1 MTLTTPYLY
10 PERSMVEDLKLM
22 FRAVIPFSHCRPKTS
37 RLLSKHHDLLSRT
50 QRTWNSFWNLN
61 FMISLPT
68 STIQSF
74 GPNFRTSLIVSL
86 VARLLKDFDD
96 KNFPT
101 RPRKQCSNTW
111 SRFSLEMT
119 IPSSFSLISF
129 MLEILQ
135 DLVTFLH

>member
-37 RLLSKHHDLLSRT
+37 RLLSKHHDLLSKT

-61 FMISLPT
+61 CMISLPT

-74 GPNFRTSLIVSL
+74 GPNFRTSLIVRAGPEL
-86 VARLLKDFDD
+86 WVAQARLNFDCPPNI
-96 KNFPT
+96 KY
-101 RPRKQCSNTW
+101 
-111 SRFSLEMT
+111 
-119 IPSSFSLISF
+119 
-129 MLEILQ
+129 
-135 DLVTFLH
+135 